1 MKKLL
6 LIVLSLVLIFNVPTV
21 YAAGDIAL
29 DEVAEKMN
37 YSLDYDEKT
46 DSVFLNGIYT
56 EAVKG
61 KAATLYFNGFSCGEG
76 LLTKRGDKY
85 FIKESDLKEKLGL
98 VYNADGSFTRLEKN
112 IPQVQIS
119 PDKTYAIVNCQSGKA
134 LTSVDNE
141 LYTEAFTQ
149 AENQKFTFVQS
160 DVQGFY
166 HIRVVATGKNIDIYN
181 HGMAAGVEIIVWD
194 PGNGDNQ
201 KFSVEYMGDGYY
213 ITARGR
219 KLPMDEYGSEIIQNS
234 IHNGNSQKWK
244 IIEIG

>member
-6 LIVLSLVLIFNVPTV
+6 LTVLSLVLLCNAVV
-21 YAAGDIAL
+21 SYAAGDVAL
-29 DEVAEKMN
+29 EEIAEKMN

-56 EAVKG
+56 EAVKE
-61 KAATLYFNGFSCGEG
+61 KSTNLYFNGFSCGAG
-76 LLTKRGDKY
+76 LLSKSGDKF
-85 FIKESDLKEKLGL
+85 FITESALKEKLGL
-98 VYNADGSFTRLEKN
+98 IHNADGSFTQVEKN

-119 PDKTYAIVNCQSGKA
+119 TEKTYAIVNCQSGNA

-141 LYTEAFTQ
+141 LYTDAFTK

-166 HIRVVATGKNIDIYN
+166 HIRVAATGKNIDIFN

-201 KFSVEYMGDGYY
+201 KFSVEYQGDGYY

-219 KLPMDEYGSEIIQNS
+219 ELPMDEYGSEIIQNS